1 MHHIQK
7 TIISTLAQK
16 IHLSFSEL
24 KPQDIENKLFDY
36 HLKLT
41 IRDDLVVK
49 DSKGYSLSTTGRKMW
64 KRISEN
70 SELTSE
76 RAFSVLFMVIKN
88 SDDEWLLYRRKT
100 HPLLGRVG
108 FMHSVPIAHETITE
122 TAKRSVQAQTGLTG
136 DFVVLGSGYFRV
148 YEDNQLESFTHFT
161 LLSCENI
168 DGTLTASDKLADYF
182 WIRNPDF
189 ERDDML
195 PNMKLLVEQYDK
207 SGDVLFF
214 LDKNIHISTRAT

>member
-16 IHLSFSEL
+16 SHLSFSEL
-24 KPQDIENKLFDY
+24 KPQDVENKLFDY

-41 IRDDLVVK
+41 IRGDLVVK

-64 KRISEN
+64 KRIAEN
-70 SELTSE
+70 SELTAE
-76 RAFSVLFMVIKN
+76 RAFSVLFMIIKN

-108 FMHSVPIAHETITE
+108 FMHSVPIAHETIAE

-136 DFVVLGSGYFRV
+136 DFIVLGSGYFRV
-148 YEDNQLESFTHFT
+148 YEDKQLESFTHFT

-168 DGTLTASDKLADYF
+168 DGTLTVSDKLADYF
-182 WIRNPDF
+182 WVRNPDF
-189 ERDDML
+189 GSDDML

-207 SGDVLFF
+207 SRDDLFF
-214 LDKNIHISTRAT
+214 LDKNIHISTRST